1 MKAKLTLYL
10 KGLLIGVANSIPG
23 VSGGTIAYILNVYDL
38 LINALSLNLKFILK
52 NFSSLLLLASGLI
65 SGLFLF
71 AFALDELLYAR
82 FPLIVNLS
90 FIGLI
95 IGSLNFILLKTKLNK
110 NRLDFKSYLT
120 FLLGVIIVVIP
131 SLSFNINSQVITSL
145 TLDNVFG
152 LFVAGIVGSFAMIIP
167 GLSGSFVLLILGY
180 YETIIKAVAE
190 LNIIL
195 LLPVALGIT
204 FGLVGGARL
213 IKIGLKKYPESI
225 YKLILGLLV
234 GSIFVI
240 DISGFG
246 LNLSSIFGLII
257 LMISAVL
264 TNILSQIKSTN

>member
-1 MKAKLTLYL
+1 
-10 KGLLIGVANSIPG
+10 
-23 VSGGTIAYILNVYDL
+23 
-38 LINALSLNLKFILK
+38 
-52 NFSSLLLLASGLI
+52 
-65 SGLFLF
+65 
-71 AFALDELLYAR
+71 
-82 FPLIVNLS
+82 
-90 FIGLI
+90 
-95 IGSLNFILLKTKLNK
+95 
-110 NRLDFKSYLT
+110 
-120 FLLGVIIVVIP
+120 
-131 SLSFNINSQVITSL
+131 
-145 TLDNVFG
+145 
-152 LFVAGIVGSFAMIIP
+152 MIIP

-225 YKLILGLLV
+225 YKLILGLLI

-264 TNILSQIKSTN
+264 TNILSQVKSTN